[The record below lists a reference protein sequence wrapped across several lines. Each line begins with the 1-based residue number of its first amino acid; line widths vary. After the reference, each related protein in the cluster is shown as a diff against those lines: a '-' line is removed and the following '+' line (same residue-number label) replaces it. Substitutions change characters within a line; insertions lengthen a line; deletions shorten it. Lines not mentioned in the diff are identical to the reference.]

1 MTAQNAATATSPP
14 ALALQG
20 RRRLG
25 SRLMRLVLPVIGALL
40 RLASLAY
47 RTMRWTLESIP
58 PAITDRVSRERALET
73 ARRAARRVPA
83 YRQRLEELAIDPDR
97 ITSLEELP
105 ETDKASYVDPW
116 SLSARCVD
124 GRIPLRGT
132 TIDESSGSTGT
143 PYNWVRGEEERR
155 HVRRMISFFARYT
168 FGDRPLVV
176 LNAFSMGAW
185 ATGMTTAIALE
196 SNGLVKATG
205 PQIDKILG
213 TMRQLGPGRRYLIVG
228 YPPFLK
234 LLMDEGEA
242 QGFPWRAY
250 RMHALLG
257 GESNSEALRDYLL
270 RRFESVFSG
279 YGATDVEIGLAAE
292 TPVSIGLRKLAA
304 ARPEIAQAVFGE
316 SGRSPMVF
324 QYNPLLHHIETNAI
338 GELLFTV
345 TRRATLS
352 PKVRYNVHDEGGVI
366 RDDDLRRRLAA
377 FGIRLEDLA
386 PGAQRLVR
394 MPYLFVFGRRDST
407 VSVMGAN
414 IYPADIEAG
423 IYAEPVLAEQ
433 VLSFRLAIR
442 EERPGETRP
451 LVAVQLAR
459 GTPAPELALAL
470 AAAIERQL
478 ALQNAD
484 YQEAMKEYPALLVP
498 IVELHA
504 RGTGPFAGDA
514 DRIKHRYVD
523 VPAAATTRTG
533 PASSTP
539 GGAM

>member
-1 MTAQNAATATSPP
+1 MTAHEATTTRLAPHARWLSSAMIRPLLP
-14 ALALQG
+14 AIG
-20 RRRLG
+20 LG
-25 SRLMRLVLPVIGALL
+25 LK
-40 RLASLAY
+40 LASLDY
-47 RTMRWTLESIP
+47 GTMRWTLERTP
-58 PAITDRVSRERALET
+58 PAVTDRLSRERALET
-73 ARRAARRVPA
+73 ARHAARRVPA
-83 YRQRLEELAIDPDR
+83 YRQLLEAQAIDPAR
-97 ITSLEELP
+97 IRSLAELP
-105 ETDKASYVDPW
+105 ETDKAGYIDRW
-116 SLSARCVD
+116 SLPDRCLD
-124 GRIPLRGT
+124 GRLPLRGT

-143 PYNWVRGEEERR
+143 PYNWARGEAERK

-196 SNGLVKATG
+196 GNGLVKATG

-213 TMRQLGPGRRYLIVG
+213 TMRQLGTAYRYLIVG

-234 LLMDEGEA
+234 LLLDEGEA
-242 QGFPWRAY
+242 IGHPWADY
-250 RMHALLG
+250 DMHALLG

-270 RRFESVFSG
+270 RRFRSVFSG

-292 TPVSIGLRKLAA
+292 TPVCIGLRRLAA
-304 ARPEIAQAVFGE
+304 ARPEIATALFGE
-316 SGRSPMVF
+316 SGRSPMIF
-324 QYNPLLHHIETNAI
+324 QYNPLLHHVETNGK

-345 TRRATLS
+345 TRHATLS

-366 RDDDLRRRLAA
+366 RDDELRRRLAA
-377 FGIRLEDLA
+377 FDIGLPDLV
-386 PGAQRLVR
+386 PGEKRMVR
-394 MPYLFVFGRRDST
+394 MPYLYVFGRKDST

-423 IYAEPVLAEQ
+423 IYADAALAEQ

-451 LVAVQLAR
+451 LIDIQLAR
-459 GTPAPELALAL
+459 GDGSPALTDAL
-470 AAAIERQL
+470 AAAIARQL
-478 ALQNAD
+478 ASQNAD

-498 IVELHA
+498 VVELHA

-514 DRIKHRYVD
+514 DRIKHRYV
-523 VPAAATTRTG
+523 AA
-533 PASSTP
+533 
-539 GGAM
+539 